1 MQEIGST
8 FIVLNVLER
17 SILMTKKEKE
27 ILHWIID
34 RSWEKKANPVMI
46 AELLVQLFPDNLK
59 EVSKELDEA
68 KKCDKVS

>member
-1 MQEIGST
+1 
-8 FIVLNVLER
+8 
-17 SILMTKKEKE
+17 MTKKEKE